1 MQAQGARPLQ
11 NFFAPDMTIAAEFG
25 IRQIDQNEYVN
36 DFEHVMG
43 AGDMKRPTSTFAARG
58 LQEREIAQFARHP
71 PLPSQVKS
79 RPFLGLPEPS
89 RAYCAHLEEIVA
101 NYSEI
106 AR

>member
-71 PLPSQVKS
+71 PSALT
-79 RPFLGLPEPS
+79 G
-89 RAYCAHLEEIVA
+89 
-101 NYSEI
+101 EI
-106 AR
+106 AAVPGPPRALQGLLCAS